1 MFKALD
7 TYQKGIYYVLTGL
20 LAVIIGF
27 SVIELAALIFQG
39 LLFDESRF
47 RLENHEILGVLGL
60 FLLVL
65 IGLELLETIRTY
77 VEDHR
82 IHVEVI
88 MLVALIAITRKII
101 LLDSGEVDDLS
112 LIGIGFVIIALSG
125 GYYLVKKAKTIDRME

>member
-7 TYQKGIYYVLTGL
+7 TYQKGIYYVLIGL
-20 LAVIIGF
+20 LAIIIGF
-27 SVIELAALIFQG
+27 SVIELAYLVFQG
-39 LLFDESRF
+39 LLFDESRL

-65 IGLELLETIRTY
+65 IGIELLETIRTY
-77 VEDHR
+77 IEDHR

-88 MLVALIAITRKII
+88 LLVALIAVARKII
-101 LLDSGEVDDLS
+101 LLDSGEMNDLT

-125 GYYLVKKAKTIDRME
+125 GYYLVKKAKAIEKVD

>member
-7 TYQKGIYYVLTGL
+7 AYQKGIYYILIGL

-27 SVIELAALIFQG
+27 SVIELTFLVLQG
-39 LLFDESRF
+39 LFFDDSRL
-47 RLENHEILGVLGL
+47 RLENHEILSVLGL

-82 IHVEVI
+82 VHVEVI
-88 MLVALIAITRKII
+88 MLVALIAVARKII
-101 LLDSGEVDDLS
+101 LLDSGEIDPFF
-112 LIGIGFVIIALSG
+112 LIGIGFIVLALSA
-125 GYYLVKKAKTIDRME
+125 GYYLIKKTKMLEIAE

>member
-1 MFKALD
+1 MSRAMN
-7 TYQKGIYYVLTGL
+7 TYQKGIYYVLIGL

-27 SVIELAALIFQG
+27 SVIELAILILQG
-39 LLFDESRF
+39 LLFDDSRF

-88 MLVALIAITRKII
+88 MLVALIAVTRKII
-101 LLDSGEVDDLS
+101 LLDSEIDNFS
-112 LIGIGFVIIALSG
+112 LFGIGFTVLALSG
-125 GYYLVKKAKTIDRME
+125 GYFLVKKAKTIDRAE

>member
-125 GYYLVKKAKTIDRME
+125 GYYLVKKAKTIDRTE